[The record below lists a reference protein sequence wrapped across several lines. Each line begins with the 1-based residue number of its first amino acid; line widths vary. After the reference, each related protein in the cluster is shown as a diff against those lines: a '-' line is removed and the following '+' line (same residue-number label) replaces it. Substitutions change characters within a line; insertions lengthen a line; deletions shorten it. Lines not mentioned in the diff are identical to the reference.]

1 MAKEAP
7 RPQTEADDSA
17 LGTTL
22 SETLDAVFEL
32 NYGKGP
38 VRARSAYITPTTR
51 LLK

>member
-22 SETLDAVFEL
+22 SETLVAVFEL

-38 VRARSAYITPTTR
+38 VRARSAYIDADNALP
-51 LLK
+51 K